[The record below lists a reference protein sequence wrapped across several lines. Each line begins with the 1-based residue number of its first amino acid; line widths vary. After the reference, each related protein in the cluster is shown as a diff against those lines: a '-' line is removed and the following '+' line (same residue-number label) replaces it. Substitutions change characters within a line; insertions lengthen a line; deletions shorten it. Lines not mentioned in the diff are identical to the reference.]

1 MQQTTLENVPLVS
14 ADSHISEP
22 VNLFLEQ
29 LPERLRDRGPRIVEE
44 DGQER
49 VVFPTL
55 EDDIR
60 IKRDPILSGEDF
72 SAEELKLFAR
82 EVRLAK
88 MEDLIPSLGQAV
100 RMAAGKFVKQA
111 AMLGT
116 EAPPCFMVSAMISS
130 RSSDSILSMPI
141 SFLCRCIRVV
151 HLQVFCV
158 HIDLFVCLFFR
169 CR

>member
-72 SAEELKLFAR
+72 SAEERA
-82 EVRLAK
+82 
-88 MEDLIPSLGQAV
+88 
-100 RMAAGKFVKQA
+100 
-111 AMLGT
+111 
-116 EAPPCFMVSAMISS
+116 
-130 RSSDSILSMPI
+130 
-141 SFLCRCIRVV
+141 
-151 HLQVFCV
+151 
-158 HIDLFVCLFFR
+158 
-169 CR
+169 